1 MLAERTQPLARR
13 AEEILETR
21 LVLLARLRAAR
32 SDMHGEHQCDVLPRT
47 RLQRIAMY
55 VQILAQLRGRIDKRR
70 GEDREAEA
78 SRDRER
84 VGTVGGETNRRM
96 RFLHR
101 PGHDLKVLRVKIFSL
116 VVSRSC
122 VHARRITASD
132 SSKRSRLSSCG

>member
-21 LVLLARLRAAR
+21 LVLLARLRTAR
-32 SDMHGEHQCDVLPRT
+32 SDVHGEHQRHVLPRA

-55 VQILAQLRGRIDKRR
+55 VQGLAQLRGRIDKRR

-84 VGTVGGETNRRM
+84 IRPFGAEPNARTGVLTPPWRA
-96 RFLHR
+96 LHDTR
-101 PGHDLKVLRVKIFSL
+101 ADDL
-116 VVSRSC
+116 C
-122 VHARRITASD
+122 
-132 SSKRSRLSSCG
+132 